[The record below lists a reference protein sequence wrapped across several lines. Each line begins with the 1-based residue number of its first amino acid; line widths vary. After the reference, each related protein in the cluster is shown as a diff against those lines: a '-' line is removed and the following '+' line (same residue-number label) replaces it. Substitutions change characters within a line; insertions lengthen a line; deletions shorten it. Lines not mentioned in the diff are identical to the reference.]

1 MPSKE
6 IIQANGLVESQLP
19 PHLRKGRGGSKLFL
33 NSNNDYDPTKIYIA
47 AGETLTA
54 YKPLYISDDG
64 KAYLADNINHP
75 AQAISITPGEA
86 NSVIEIAITGY
97 EITVT
102 ETYDPGKVLYLGDKE
117 IAITPDVNSG
127 KIYQKIAIVKSN
139 NVIFVSIDNA
149 YFIE

>member
-6 IIQANGLVESQLP
+6 IIPANGLVESQLP
-19 PHLRKGRGGSKLFL
+19 PHLRKRRSGSNLVI
-33 NSNNDYDPTKIYIA
+33 NSNNNYDTTKRYVA
-47 AGETLTA
+47 VGEMVTA

-75 AQAISITPGEA
+75 AQVISITPGEV
-86 NSVIEIAITGY
+86 NSIIEIAITGY
-97 EITVT
+97 EITVS
-102 ETYDPGKVLYLGDKE
+102 ESYYPGKVLYLGDKE
-117 IAITPDVNSG
+117 IVLTPDVSSG
-127 KIYQKIAIVKSN
+127 KIYQKIANVKSN